1 MLTLKFPFIPPT
13 ANHAQKSRI
22 VKGKGKAPFMVRYNT
37 PKYNGFKADVEH
49 WLLKQLDDVTR
60 AELVALLQAPH
71 MVFITVASPSVL
83 TKKDEYSK
91 TFGDSA
97 NFEKTLV
104 DSIYNH
110 LGANDCYATIPVP
123 NKTVSDET
131 YTQVSWLPFKR
142 WKEKDFILVD
152 HIREVVESL

>member
-1 MLTLKFPFIPPT
+1 MLTFKFPFSPPT

-22 VKGKGKAPFMVRYNT
+22 VKGKGKAPYMVRYNT
-37 PKYNGFKADVEH
+37 PKYNDFKQQVQTE
-49 WLLKQLDDVTR
+49 LGKLDDSTR

-71 MVFITVASPSVL
+71 MVFITVASPSVI
-83 TKKDEYSK
+83 TKKGEYSK
-91 TFGDSA
+91 TFLDSD
-97 NFEKTLV
+97 NSIKTLQ
-104 DSIYNH
+104 DAIYKH

-131 YTQVSWLPFKR
+131 YTQVSWLPFKS

-152 HIREVVESL
+152 HIRNAVEGL